1 LQGEKGSLVSGVA
14 QVKGRITETR
24 LAIAQIDQDMRSE
37 VGRELADIRRQLSE
51 LREKRVAAE
60 DQLRRV
66 EIRSPQDGKVHQ
78 LTVHTVGGVISPSE
92 AIMLIVPERDALQ
105 VEARIAPNTI
115 DQIQIGQRA
124 VLRFSA
130 FDHRTTPELQGEV
143 SRVSADT
150 VVDQKTGVSFYTVR
164 IALSDA
170 EIKRL
175 KGLTLIPGM
184 PVEAFVQT
192 GERTVISYLVKPLS
206 DQVARAWR
214 ER

>member
-1 LQGEKGSLVSGVA
+1 
-14 QVKGRITETR
+14 
-24 LAIAQIDQDMRSE
+24 MRSE
-37 VGRELADIRRQLSE
+37 VGRELADIRRQMSE
-51 LREKRVAAE
+51 LREKRVAAQ

-78 LTVHTVGGVISPSE
+78 LTVHTIGGVISPSE
-92 AIMLIVPERDALQ
+92 PIMLIVPERDALQ

-115 DQIQIGQRA
+115 DQIRVGQQA
-124 VLRFSA
+124 VLRFSG

-143 SRVSADT
+143 ARVSADT
-150 VVDQKTGVSFYTVR
+150 VVDQKNNVSFYTVR
-164 IALSDA
+164 IALSESELA
-170 EIKRL
+170 RL
-175 KGLTLIPGM
+175 NGLTLLPGM

-192 GERTVISYLVKPLS
+192 GERRVVSYLVKPLS